1 MPSSPVSRVLRLE
14 RHRRHKDMSCVSTPQ
29 RTGGCGASSSHLL
42 RKTVGWGATAR
53 GPLHL
58 LRFGVRAYDGGTP
71 GAGCADAGGRSCG
84 RWHVHVMARG
94 GAFGTSKAGLANGQ
108 GREAP
113 GRSYCFIK
121 RRYGASSISEVRS
134 TQVTSALLR
143 ARTGQLHRSK
153 AGHPG
158 FRHYPNLPLRW

>member
-1 MPSSPVSRVLRLE
+1 MSPLRNGPGDAAQVRATSFEKPWGGAPPPVVPSTFYDSVS
-14 RHRRHKDMSCVSTPQ
+14 
-29 RTGGCGASSSHLL
+29 
-42 RKTVGWGATAR
+42 
-53 GPLHL
+53 
-58 LRFGVRAYDGGTP
+58 AYDGGTP

-134 TQVTSALLR
+134 TQVTAALLR